1 MCSSPNDY
9 SAIDFVWEM
18 VEVNSCSVAS
28 GSQMY
33 FWVFFF
39 NENYKKKSLNN
50 MFNIA

>member
-33 FWVFFF
+33 FWGFFF
-39 NENYKKKSLNN
+39 LMKTIKKI
-50 MFNIA
+50 FQ